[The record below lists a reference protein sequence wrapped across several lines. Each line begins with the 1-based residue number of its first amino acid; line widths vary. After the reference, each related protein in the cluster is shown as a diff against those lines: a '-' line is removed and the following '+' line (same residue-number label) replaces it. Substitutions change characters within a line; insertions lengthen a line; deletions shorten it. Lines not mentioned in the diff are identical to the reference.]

1 MMRKTIAGIAERFI
15 GSYKEIAIEISG
27 RFILL
32 RVLILPVL
40 IFVYALTFIV
50 ILTMVLIVILIVVP
64 VSSVSKTNI
73 LGLFGRR

>member
-1 MMRKTIAGIAERFI
+1 MMRKTLAGIAERFI
-15 GSYKEIAIEISG
+15 GSYKEIALEISG

-32 RVLILPVL
+32 RVLFLPVL
-40 IFVYALTFIV
+40 IFVYALTFLV
-50 ILTMVLIVILIVVP
+50 ILTMVLIVILVVVP

>member
-32 RVLILPVL
+32 RVLLLPVL